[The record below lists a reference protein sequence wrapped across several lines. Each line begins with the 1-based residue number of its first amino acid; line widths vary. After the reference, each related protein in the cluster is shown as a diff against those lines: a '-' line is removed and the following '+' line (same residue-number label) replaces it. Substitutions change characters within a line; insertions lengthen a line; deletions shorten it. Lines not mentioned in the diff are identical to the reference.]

1 MGMTPAKWQE
11 FIDKSRMTKTA
22 APHDDWTPEQWQEY
36 ARSRGMDPQ
45 LVKSI
50 HDWNSFRIGARYN
63 PETPQTSW
71 GDIAHDAAVAVPRGV
86 VHGANDVARVV
97 GLIPAGAAMAATP
110 FMATGQ
116 VLNEAFSPNST
127 ASYSGKNLFTR
138 DGIRNAA
145 KAWWESQKGAVDSVA
160 DSTKT
165 MYQQIQGFDDAIDS
179 ALPYRDTAPVVGTLV
194 ENGARVGSAVYTGAG
209 LAEHAPSVNKV
220 ISPSEWGPVK
230 ALGTKINNG
239 MQALGHK
246 VVHAVSNKMPVQTS
260 NSYKYFAQGTSYPA
274 VGTTMDF
281 LEGVTG
287 MGLRPA
293 SVLNNTGRNAARQ
306 AFTTGTHTGHV
317 ATAPLRQAPPQQP
330 AAKPTASV
338 QSKPNNYSGLL
349 ATVQPGSTM

>member
-63 PETPQTSW
+63 PDTPQTSW

-86 VHGANDVARVV
+86 VHGVNDVARVV

-145 KAWWESQKGAVDSVA
+145 KAWWESQKGAVDSVR
-160 DSTKT
+160 DSTEL
-165 MYQQIQGFDDAIDS
+165 MYKQIAGFDEAIDS
-179 ALPYRDTAPVVGTLV
+179 ALPYRDPAPVVGTFM
-194 ENGARVGSAVYTGAG
+194 ENGVRAGTAVHTGSG
-209 LAEHAPSVNKV
+209 LAEHAPLVNKAV
-220 ISPSEWGPVK
+220 TPTEWAPVK
-230 ALGTKINNG
+230 AVGSKINSG
-239 MQALGHK
+239 MQVAGRKLVDMLPHG
-246 VVHAVSNKMPVQTS
+246 VQDRVTTS
-260 NSYKYFAQGTSYPA
+260 FAQGTSYPA
-274 VGTTMDF
+274 LGNAAEVF
-281 LEGVTG
+281 EGVTG
-287 MGLRPA
+287 WNVRGQSAVTNGM
-293 SVLNNTGRNAARQ
+293 RNWAHN
-306 AFTTGTHTGHV
+306 AFTKQPKTPAV
-317 ATAPLRQAPPQQP
+317 QQATQQVTSQPQP
-330 AAKPTASV
+330 SP
-338 QSKPNNYSGLL
+338 KPNNYSGLL